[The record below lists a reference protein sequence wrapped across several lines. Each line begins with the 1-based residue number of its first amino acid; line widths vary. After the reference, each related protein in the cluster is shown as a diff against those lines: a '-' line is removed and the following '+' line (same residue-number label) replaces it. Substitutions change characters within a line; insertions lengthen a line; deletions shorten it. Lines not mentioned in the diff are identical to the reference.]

1 MLVRKEV
8 NINELLKSFNGYTE
22 EAKRKGY
29 TEVSE
34 KDIETVCEVLHE
46 VIRREKQCNFIER
59 IKRDNE

>member
-8 NINELLKSFNGYTE
+8 NLNELLKSFNGYIE
-22 EAKRKGY
+22 KAKHKGY

-34 KDIETVCEVLHE
+34 NDIE
-46 VIRREKQCNFIER
+46 RREKQCNFIER

>member
-8 NINELLKSFNGYTE
+8 NINELLKRFNGYTE

-34 KDIETVCEVLHE
+34 QDIETVCEVLQE
-46 VIRREKQCNFIER
+46 LKRREEQCNFIER
-59 IKRDNE
+59 IKGNNE